1 MNQRILRQCGD
12 DGLRVWTL
20 AREDGKP
27 NLIDETFLEELE
39 GALASIEKDPVAK
52 GLLIRSSHPSVFLA
66 GADLSQLSRKS
77 SRDLDGL
84 LSLGQDAF
92 AHLARLSI
100 PTACARIDEVPRF
113 HCPEP
118 GW

>member
-20 AREDGKP
+20 ARVDGKP

-66 GADLSQLSRKS
+66 GADLSQLCRKS
-77 SRDLDGL
+77 SRDL
-84 LSLGQDAF
+84 
-92 AHLARLSI
+92 
-100 PTACARIDEVPRF
+100 
-113 HCPEP
+113 
-118 GW
+118 